1 MKQSKKRHRF
11 ETIINSDH
19 YKSIILLT
27 WKFDKGNG
35 LRQMHYRWCLMKN
48 HDNIVRTYFVKEM
61 EKFFPDYAED
71 ERPLAYYGIE
81 YDCITSRSN
90 LSNFLNKLV
99 KDYRIL
105 EKNEDGDV
113 PTYSLSSFGKRR
125 LEKHYLTTLI
135 NICPPDAIKKITDYT
150 ISLFP
155 EDLSKY
161 L

>member
-1 MKQSKKRHRF
+1 MKQSKKRRRF

-27 WKFDKGNG
+27 WQFDKGNG
-35 LRQMHYRWCLMKN
+35 LRQMHYRWCLIKN
-48 HDNIVRTYFVKEM
+48 HDNIVQTYFVKEM
-61 EKFFPDYAED
+61 ENFFKENKSPIAF
-71 ERPLAYYGIE
+71 YGIE
-81 YDCITSRSN
+81 CDCITSKSN

-99 KDYRIL
+99 EDYKLL
-105 EKNEDGDV
+105 EKNENGYV

-155 EDLSKY
+155 KDLGKH